1 MGTIGVIIF
10 YLVMWGLAKLAE
22 AIRESN
28 FNNYMP
34 PRGQRIDHGQMND
47 DLRRGVSVDT
57 VKEKTVQG
65 KYNIPDDICK

>member
-10 YLVMWGLAKLAE
+10 YLVMWGLAKLAA

-28 FNNYMP
+28 FDNYTP
-34 PRGQRIDHGQMND
+34 PHGQRIDHGQMND
-47 DLRRGVSVDT
+47 DLRRGVSIDS